1 MFQNLDPELVSS
13 YAFLLIVAGFVAGIV
28 LEYTRIYPDGSDYG
42 VVFAGIVLV
51 LYAIGATIYFV
62 ITPAP
67 EE

>member
-13 YAFLLIVAGFVAGIV
+13 YAFLLIVAGFVVGII
-28 LEYTRIYPDGSDYG
+28 LEYTRIYPNASDYG
-42 VVFAGIVLV
+42 VVFAGIVLI

-62 ITPAP
+62 ITPPP